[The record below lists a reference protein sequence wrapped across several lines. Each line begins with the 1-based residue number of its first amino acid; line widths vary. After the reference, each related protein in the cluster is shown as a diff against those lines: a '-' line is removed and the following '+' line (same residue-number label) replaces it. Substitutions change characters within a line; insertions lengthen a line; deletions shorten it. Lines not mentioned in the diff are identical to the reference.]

1 MIKAVI
7 FDMFETLVTH
17 YRSEPYFGE
26 NIAKDLGL
34 SEEKFREIW
43 DQTDYDRSV
52 GHRTFEDVITEI
64 MQKNG
69 IWSEQLLKKVSQRRT
84 MSKVDCFLHLHEE
97 ILPLLDELKRRDIKI
112 GLISNCYLEEVF
124 AIRGSK
130 LFPYFDACMLSYEQ
144 GVMKPDKEIYSRCL
158 RKLRVSAGECLYVG
172 DGGSRELETA
182 TEMGMKALQAAWYFA
197 DNTRKRPTRDLRFP
211 VMERPWEILQY
222 LFFFDVLFGTQEPL
236 RFREC
241 DRQGTDLELQM
252 QFRGSVGVYGFDVEH
267 YFGEKDISKE
277 IKDQA
282 SKIVQYGLEHW
293 TEEKSVMQSDTGAL
307 LRQMLEKGLADIGI
321 KVKVET
327 FTWQLTEESQK
338 LYAVR
343 IPFLS
348 DICEVDGKVLL
359 RPVTKENIDDIL
371 ALRVEEGQERFVSS
385 TAESLAQA
393 YVYAETA
400 YPFGVYDGEELVG
413 FIMMGY
419 YEAKKYYTLWKFL
432 IDRRYQNKGYGRK
445 ALMLGL
451 DFVKERFQ
459 VKEIYTG
466 VTPGNTVAKKL
477 YESVGFRDTGLL
489 ELGMEEMKLTF

>member
-1 MIKAVI
+1 
-7 FDMFETLVTH
+7 
-17 YRSEPYFGE
+17 
-26 NIAKDLGL
+26 
-34 SEEKFREIW
+34 
-43 DQTDYDRSV
+43 
-52 GHRTFEDVITEI
+52 
-64 MQKNG
+64 
-69 IWSEQLLKKVSQRRT
+69 
-84 MSKVDCFLHLHEE
+84 
-97 ILPLLDELKRRDIKI
+97 
-112 GLISNCYLEEVF
+112 
-124 AIRGSK
+124 
-130 LFPYFDACMLSYEQ
+130 
-144 GVMKPDKEIYSRCL
+144 
-158 RKLRVSAGECLYVG
+158 
-172 DGGSRELETA
+172 
-182 TEMGMKALQAAWYFA
+182 
-197 DNTRKRPTRDLRFP
+197 
-211 VMERPWEILQY
+211 
-222 LFFFDVLFGTQEPL
+222 
-236 RFREC
+236 
-241 DRQGTDLELQM
+241 
-252 QFRGSVGVYGFDVEH
+252 
-267 YFGEKDISKE
+267 
-277 IKDQA
+277 
-282 SKIVQYGLEHW
+282 
-293 TEEKSVMQSDTGAL
+293 MQSDTGAV
-307 LRQMLEKGLADIGI
+307 LRKLLEKGLADIGI

-348 DICEVDGKVLL
+348 DICEADGKVLL